1 MTERAQ
7 KIYDA
12 WEQEFVKENNFFHE
26 HRALAAAFK
35 ELVNQFKIDYGI
47 EEDVEDDWVIDV
59 NEISRI
65 IEELEND

>member
-1 MTERAQ
+1 MIKISQ

-12 WEQEFVKENNFFHE
+12 WEQEFVKEKNPFYE